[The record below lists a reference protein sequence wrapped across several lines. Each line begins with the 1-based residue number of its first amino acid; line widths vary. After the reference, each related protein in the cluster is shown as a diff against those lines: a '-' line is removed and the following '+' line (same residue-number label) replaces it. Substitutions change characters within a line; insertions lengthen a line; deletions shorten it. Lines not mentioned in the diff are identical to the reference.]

1 MKKSKNKRTTKKY
14 SKKSITRSR
23 SRKSEMSRA
32 IKAARAKRSG
42 ALHRHQNAH
51 IGIFST
57 TQRGYGFVTC
67 HDFDDDVFIPASKTL
82 GAAGGD
88 EVRFIVRSR
97 SATGRIDGEICEI
110 IKRND
115 APVLGR
121 IYERELYV
129 RRGGKRVPVRSFE
142 FVPDSSKQISFP
154 VRVSSAAAAGAKHGD
169 RVALKIL
176 EYPTR
181 TSEAVGRVE
190 RIFGAADSIE
200 SAVEAI
206 LYDSGVMREFSREVL
221 AEAQSLKGFADG
233 DYPGRLDL
241 RGKTVFTI
249 DSEYAKDLDDAISV
263 EKTDNGWVLG
273 VHIADVAHYVK
284 AGGAID
290 VEARNRGN
298 SVYYPGSVIPMLPE
312 VLSNGHCSL
321 NMDSEKLTLS
331 AIIELDSKGEIL
343 SSEVRESVISSA
355 ARGVYSE
362 LNAILDKSADSALKK
377 KYPKAVLDML
387 KEAVRLYK
395 VLFKRAEKRGCFE
408 LESGEAVIKLDDKGY
423 PCDIVRVD
431 RGVCERLIEQFMLC
445 ANEAVAR
452 LVCSRGLHGVYRIH
466 EKPDSEKCAV
476 LLQYA
481 ENLGIEVKK
490 MNLRAD
496 KLAPADMQKLL
507 KSAAEKN
514 VGRALS
520 PVLLRSLMKARYEPI
535 PLGHYGLALEFYS
548 HFTSPI
554 RRYSDLI
561 LHRYLKKAL
570 AEGDKLY
577 YNAQT
582 DIPDKD
588 ACPVNADLSNACE
601 AANEGEV
608 RALTAERSIDD
619 VYKAY
624 FMKNRIGDEFD
635 AVIVSVTSFGFFAE
649 LDNTC
654 EGLVLVSTLGGLGY
668 YDESHMKLTDAYGR
682 SYKVGE
688 NIRVCLEDVD
698 IATGKMTF
706 SLVEN
711 EAAGD

>member
-1 MKKSKNKRTTKKY
+1 MKSKKKHTINKF
-14 SKKSITRSR
+14 SKKAAARSR
-23 SRKSEMSRA
+23 SHKSEKSRG
-32 IKAARAKRSG
+32 IMAARSKRTG
-42 ALHRHQNAH
+42 AVHNRHYSTH
-51 IGIFST
+51 IGIFSI

-67 HDFDDDVFIPASKTL
+67 RDFEDDVFIPASKTL
-82 GAAGGD
+82 SAAGGD
-88 EVRFIVRSR
+88 EVRFIVRTGKHS
-97 SATGRIDGEICEI
+97 GRIDGEITEI

-115 APVLGR
+115 ALVLGR
-121 IYERELYV
+121 LYEHESYV
-129 RRGGKRVPVRSFE
+129 RRGGKRVSVRSFE
-142 FVPDSSKQISFP
+142 FIPDTSKQILFP
-154 VRVSSAAAAGAKHGD
+154 VTISSAAASGARSGD
-169 RVALKIL
+169 RVAVKIL
-176 EYPTR
+176 EYPTHTR
-181 TSEAVGRVE
+181 AAVGRVE
-190 RIFGAADSIE
+190 RVFGKADSIE

-206 LYDSGVMREFSREVL
+206 LYNSGVMCEFSQEVM
-221 AEAQSLKGFADG
+221 AEAQSLEVIKDAEQTK
-233 DYPGRLDL
+233 RLDL
-241 RGKTVFTI
+241 RSKTIFTI

-263 EKTDNGWVLG
+263 EKLDDGWILG

-284 AGGAID
+284 PGGAID
-290 VEARNRGN
+290 AEARNRGN

-312 VLSNGHCSL
+312 ALSNGYCSL

-331 AIIELDSKGEIL
+331 AIIKLNLKGEII
-343 SSEVRESVISSA
+343 SCEVCESVISSM

-362 LNAILDKSADSALKK
+362 LNSILDKSADSKLKK

-395 VLFKRAEKRGCFE
+395 ILLKRAEKRGCFE
-408 LESGEAVIKLDDKGY
+408 LESGEAVIKLDESGC
-423 PCDIVRVD
+423 PCDIVRID
-431 RGVCERLIEQFMLC
+431 RGICERLIEQFMLC

-452 LVCSRGLHGVYRIH
+452 LICSHGLHGVYRIH

-496 KLAPADMQKLL
+496 KLSPADMQKLL
-507 KSAAEKN
+507 NAAAEKN

-520 PVLLRSLMKARYEPI
+520 PVLLRSLMKARYEPV
-535 PLGHYGLALEFYS
+535 PVGHYGLALEYYS

-570 AEGDKLY
+570 AQGEKLY
-577 YNAQT
+577 YNAGT
-582 DIPDKD
+582 DTIDKES
-588 ACPVNADLSNACE
+588 CPVNSDISNACD

-608 RALTAERSIDD
+608 RALSAERSIDD

-624 FMKNRIGDEFD
+624 YMKDRIGDEFS

-654 EGLVLVSTLGGLGY
+654 EGLVPVSTLGGLGY

-682 SYKVGE
+682 SYRVGE
-688 NIRVCLEDVD
+688 NVRVCLEDVD

-706 SLVEN
+706 SLVEDDS
-711 EAAGD
+711 AGD